1 MPHTQGAVCCRIL
14 TVAARGIIIIIG
26 ILLKGSLGDTRGEG
40 EKDPRTQGGP
50 PSSSPTAPLPETGVT
65 RPGAAAPGVL
75 HGFEAQIC
83 ASSRLAL

>member
-65 RPGAAAPGVL
+65 RAAAPGFL